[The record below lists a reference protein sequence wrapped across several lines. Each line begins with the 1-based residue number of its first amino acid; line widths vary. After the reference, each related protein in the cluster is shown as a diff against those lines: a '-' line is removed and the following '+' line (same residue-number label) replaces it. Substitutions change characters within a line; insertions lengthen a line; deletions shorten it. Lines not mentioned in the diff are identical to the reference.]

1 MHGRCTFR
9 LADLLFDNVA
19 ITAGSGT
26 AIATDTIGGAE
37 YQRMKPAWGVDGT
50 AVDTS
55 DTNPLPTVSGRGATA
70 TLANITGSATVLT
83 LQASNAGRRAWCV
96 HNDSEARLL
105 VKLGSG
111 ASATSFTRRLE
122 GYEFWALPFLYT
134 GIITGI
140 WESASGFAR
149 VTEITA

>member
-1 MHGRCTFR
+1 MHTRCTFT
-9 LADLLFDNVA
+9 LLEPLCDNVA

-26 AIATDTIGGAE
+26 SIATDTVGGAE
-37 YQRMKPAWGVDGT
+37 YQRIKMTWGVDGS

-55 DTNPLPTVSGRGATA
+55 DTNPIPTVSERGATA
-70 TLANITGSATVLT
+70 TLANITGSASAMT
-83 LQASNAGRRAWCV
+83 LQASNVGRRAWCV
-96 HNDSEARLL
+96 HNDSEARLC

-111 ASATSFTRRLE
+111 ASVTSFTRRLE
-122 GYEFWALPFLYT
+122 SYEFWVLPFLYT

-140 WESASGFAR
+140 WESATGFAR